1 MTNMEER
8 KANRLLV
15 MNAIYEASGG
25 SENTIVSGP
34 DLLRDLGLSDED
46 LADACNFLKG
56 EYLIKGDRSS
66 WGHRTP
72 FIIHVTHR
80 GIKEMEQSLEAPT
93 KPTEHFPPAVSIIH
107 VEGNVIGSPIQSG
120 SPGARQEV
128 TSEISLGDV
137 RDFLSQLEK
146 IAPTLNLAEDA
157 DQELQAEIVT
167 LKAQVES
174 PKPKKRIIQES
185 LSSIRSILEG
195 TGGALA
201 ATGLLDIFP
210 HVHI

>member
-1 MTNMEER
+1 MTSMEEK

-25 SENTIVSGP
+25 SENTMVSGP
-34 DLLRDLGLSDED
+34 DLLQNLGLSDED

-56 EYLIKGDRSS
+56 ERLIKGDGSS

-72 FIIHVTHR
+72 FIIHVTHW
-80 GIKEMEQSLEAPT
+80 GIKEMEQSIEAPT

-128 TSEISLGDV
+128 TVDIDLGNV

-146 IAPTLNLAEDA
+146 VASTLDLPETAS
-157 DQELQAEIVT
+157 QELAAEVAT
-167 LKAQVES
+167 LKAQVDS
-174 PKPKKRIIQES
+174 PKPKRQIIRES
-185 LSSIRSILEG
+185 LHSIRGILEG

-201 ATGLLDIFP
+201 ATGLLEMLQ
-210 HVHI
+210 HIHF